1 MPKHDLPIVIA
12 GAGPAG
18 STLAIRLCRAGHS
31 VVLVERYK
39 FPRAKL
45 CGEFISPECLAHF
58 DELGVLDEMLASG
71 GDQILETRFYE
82 TRGRS
87 VAVPSRWFH
96 SNEGFALSLSRA
108 RMDEIL
114 LNAARQSG
122 AEIREETSVVGL
134 INDESGA
141 VSGVKIKKADGRTV
155 EIGAATVVDA
165 TGRARVLSR
174 FAEKHSS
181 KQAPKPKFVGLK
193 THLTGATVPTGVCEI
208 YAFRGG
214 YAGLSNVEDGESNL
228 CLIARSSLMKDRN
241 ANAIFAELRKQN
253 ARAAETLLTA
263 TPTHDWLAVSVPSIG
278 LNSPPAI
285 KGLFTIGDSAAF
297 VDPFTGSGMLLAMQ
311 SSTLLADTVASVGV
325 DHDMLA
331 HSYYSAF
338 ERQFRPRLSAAGIIR
353 RVAYEPIFSSLAVG
367 LLSISKKLPAM
378 LARKMHS
385 TDGQISR

>member
-18 STLAIRLCRAGHS
+18 STLAIRLCRLGFP

-45 CGEFISPECLAHF
+45 CGEFISPECLSHF
-58 DELGVLDEMLASG
+58 DELGVLDEMLAAG
-71 GDQILETRFYE
+71 GDQILETKFYE

-87 VAVPSRWFH
+87 VTVPSRWLD
-96 SNEGFALSLSRA
+96 SAGFALSLSRA

-114 LNAARQSG
+114 LNAARQNG
-122 AEIREETSVVGL
+122 ADVRDETPAVGL

-141 VSGVKIKKADGRTV
+141 VSGVKIKNADGRIV
-155 EIGAATVVDA
+155 EVRATMVVDA

-174 FAEKHSS
+174 FVEKHSS
-181 KQAPKPKFVGLK
+181 KQAPKPKFIGLK
-193 THLTGATVPTGVCEI
+193 VHLSEASVPRGVCEI

-214 YAGLSNVEDGESNL
+214 YAGLSNVEDGKSNL
-228 CLIARSSLMKDRN
+228 CLIARSALMKDSD
-241 ANAIFAELRKQN
+241 ADAIFAQLKKQN
-253 ARAAETLLTA
+253 ARAAETLHHA
-263 TPTHDWLAVSVPSIG
+263 RPAHDWLAVSVPSIG
-278 LNSPPAI
+278 SNSPPTI
-285 KGLFTIGDSAAF
+285 KGLFTVGDSAAF

-311 SSTLLADTVASVGV
+311 SAKLFADTIANVGLNNS
-325 DHDMLA
+325 LA
-331 HSYYSAF
+331 QHYYSAF
-338 ERQFRPRLSAAGIIR
+338 ETQFLPRLSAASIIR

-367 LLSISKKLPAM
+367 LLSVSKKLPAM
-378 LARKMHS
+378 LARKTHS